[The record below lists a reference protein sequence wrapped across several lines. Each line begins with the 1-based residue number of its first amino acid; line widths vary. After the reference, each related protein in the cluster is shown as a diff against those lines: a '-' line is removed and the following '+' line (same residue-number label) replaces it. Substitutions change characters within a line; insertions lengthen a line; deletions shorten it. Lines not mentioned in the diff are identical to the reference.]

1 MRMLWLIL
9 HNSYYIL
16 YIHIRPSIPYIVL
29 VGDNRDA
36 VVHLG
41 SILNYYLLS
50 C

>member
-16 YIHIRPSIPYIVL
+16 YIHIRPSIPYIV
-29 VGDNRDA
+29 GDSRGA
-36 VVHLG
+36 LVHLG
-41 SILNYYLLS
+41 SILNYNLLS